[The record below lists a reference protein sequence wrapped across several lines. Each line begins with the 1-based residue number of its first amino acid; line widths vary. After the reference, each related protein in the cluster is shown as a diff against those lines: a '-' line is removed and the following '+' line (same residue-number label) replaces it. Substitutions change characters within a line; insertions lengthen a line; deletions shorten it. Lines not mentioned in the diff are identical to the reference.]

1 MQQHIHKNSRQRVAY
16 SLSEFADM
24 FGHSRDWA
32 YRLVKD
38 GKVQVIQ
45 GYGKMMIPRS
55 EADRLC
61 SLQNKEERS

>member
-1 MQQHIHKNSRQRVAY
+1 
-16 SLSEFADM
+16 M

>member
-1 MQQHIHKNSRQRVAY
+1 MKKSIHKHSRQRVAY

-45 GYGKMMIPRS
+45 GYGKMMIPHS

-61 SLQNKEERS
+61 SLQSKKESS